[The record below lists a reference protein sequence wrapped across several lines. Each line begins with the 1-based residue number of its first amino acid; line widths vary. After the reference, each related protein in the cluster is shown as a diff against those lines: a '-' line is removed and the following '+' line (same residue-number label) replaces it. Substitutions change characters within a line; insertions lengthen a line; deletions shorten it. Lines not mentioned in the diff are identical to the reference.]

1 MIFELIT
8 GDFLFE
14 PRKGETY
21 SKNDD
26 HLAQIMELL
35 GKMPKKFALSGRYS
49 KVIILIINQKYFNKS
64 GNLRRIKGLQY
75 WPLKSVLQEKY
86 RIKEHEALALTDFLM
101 PMLEYYPERRATA
114 QEMLSSPWLNMP
126 PDFDYKMSDREYER
140 MIMIKKNV
148 KKEKG
153 ISDEAVSNDIIESDS
168 EINMADD
175 EDNEE
180 YISDDYVDSDDSCE
194 NPDLINIQNFNNSF
208 AAYGQH
214 VNLAALDRANP
225 QFEKVSK

>member
-1 MIFELIT
+1 
-8 GDFLFE
+8 
-14 PRKGETY
+14 
-21 SKNDD
+21 
-26 HLAQIMELL
+26 
-35 GKMPKKFALSGRYS
+35 
-49 KVIILIINQKYFNKS
+49 
-64 GNLRRIKGLQY
+64 
-75 WPLKSVLQEKY
+75 
-86 RIKEHEALALTDFLM
+86 
-101 PMLEYYPERRATA
+101 MLEYYPERRATA